1 MSMGEQ
7 AHAKGKYV
15 FECFNSDGTFAWS
28 EEIDNV
34 VCTQGKNVA
43 LDAFL
48 AGSGY
53 SVVGP
58 FLGLISSVSFTAVGA
73 NDTMASHT
81 GWLEAGNANAPQYS
95 GTRAG
100 LTWGAATGG
109 SKATTSYSVFTFTA
123 VGTVVGAFLVFGTG
137 AVNTIDSTAGAL
149 YSAGTFTGGAQAV
162 GIASV
167 LNVSYQAFM

>member
-1 MSMGEQ
+1 MGMGEA
-7 AHAKGKYV
+7 AHASGKYI
-15 FECFNSDGTFAWS
+15 FECFNSDGTFAWR

-53 SVVGP
+53 TVVGP
-58 FLGLISSVSFTAVGA
+58 FLGLISSVSFSAVA
-73 NDTMASHT
+73 VTDTMTAHA

-100 LTWGAATGG
+100 LTWGAAGGG
-109 SKATTSYSVFTFTA
+109 SKATTSYSVFTFTG

-137 AVNTIDSTAGAL
+137 AANTIDNTVGAL